1 MYTSRV
7 RNFSKVGGL
16 TTIKLSPN
24 KYIIWGG
31 GGGGGLSS
39 TLDFS
44 DNQISCAIDWF
55 RKWQLEFDFRFS
67 SSENPS
73 LTMLHD

>member
-1 MYTSRV
+1 M
-7 RNFSKVGGL
+7 
-16 TTIKLSPN
+16 
-24 KYIIWGG
+24 
-31 GGGGGLSS
+31 GGGLSS

-44 DNQISCAIDWF
+44 DNQISYAIDWF

-73 LTMLHD
+73 FDNAT